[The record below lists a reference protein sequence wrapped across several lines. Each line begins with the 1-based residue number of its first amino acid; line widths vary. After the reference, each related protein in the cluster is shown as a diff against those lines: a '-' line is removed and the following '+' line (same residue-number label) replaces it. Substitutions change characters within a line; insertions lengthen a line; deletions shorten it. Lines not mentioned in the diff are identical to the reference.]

1 MTPEQTAKLIEL
13 LSKIAD
19 ALSTPKPYT
28 ITGAADWPVLLVV
41 GAILAIMFGL
51 IGGLIRLMWSDL
63 KLSMR
68 DNRSEWKEADASAQ
82 LREEKEHDL
91 LWSALRDCQGDCCP
105 PRVGHVPEPGR
116 HERRTSRGEVAVL

>member
-19 ALSTPKPYT
+19 ALSTPRPYT

-41 GAILAIMFGL
+41 GGILAIMIAL
-51 IGGLIRLMWSDL
+51 IGGLIRVMWSDL
-63 KLSMR
+63 RSSMR
-68 DNRSEWKEADASAQ
+68 ENKTEWKEAVASAKHV
-82 LREEKEHDL
+82 EEKEHDL

-105 PRVGHVPEPGR
+105 PRIGHAPETGR
-116 HERRTSRGEVAVL
+116 HERRATRSEGSGL

>member
-28 ITGAADWPVLLVV
+28 ITGAADWPILLVV
-41 GAILAIMFGL
+41 SGILAILIGL
-51 IGGLIRLMWSDL
+51 IGGMIRLMWSDL
-63 KLSMR
+63 RLSMR
-68 DNRSEWKEADASAQ
+68 DSKNEWREAVAQ
-82 LREEKEHDL
+82 AKHDEEKEHDL

-105 PRVGHVPEPGR
+105 PRIGHTPETGR
-116 HERRTSRGEVAVL
+116 YERRSARSEGASL